1 MQASD
6 HPDIPDG
13 WTDTHG
19 DTLYYISVAVLL
31 IFAFFSALFG
41 IVVAAAGHLVAVKYF
56 LLFALLMVL
65 TVTYGLI
72 VRHRRVDLASVIR
85 TATTREGLQGTE
97 IPYSAWQFNILIA
110 VMGCCMV
117 FCVMASVDILIYQD
131 EGFPGFAV
139 VTGILGFVSAS
150 FLAAA
155 IFGRV
160 SRGGVT
166 LSSEGIA
173 QRGRSF
179 ESRLD
184 WSAIAGAKAATDGHP
199 YILVFG
205 YANADWNRR
214 YTTRFWRIDR
224 LPPVPMI
231 PFDCR
236 QFDVDPYGLY
246 GYVRTYVDNPELRV
260 ELGTEA
266 ALARARYL
274 QPTR

>member
-1 MQASD
+1 MQSSE
-6 HPDIPDG
+6 HQDIPAG
-13 WTDTHG
+13 WTDIHDG
-19 DTLYYISVAVLL
+19 VKFHLSAVGLSAVS
-31 IFAFFSALFG
+31 AFSFLFG
-41 IVVAAAGHLVAVKYF
+41 IMMAAAGNVIALKYF
-56 LLFALLMVL
+56 LLFALF
-65 TVTYGLI
+65 TALI
-72 VRHRRVDLASVIR
+72 VALALVGRYRRRPLSSVIR
-85 TATTREGLQGTE
+85 TIERDGVQGTE
-97 IPYSAWQFNILIA
+97 IRYSGWQFTILVA
-110 VMGCCMV
+110 LMGCGTL
-117 FCVMASVDILIYQD
+117 FCAAAAFETVIYQD

-139 VTGILGFVSAS
+139 VIGALGIAFMSFIAVVAS
-150 FLAAA
+150 
-155 IFGRV
+155 GRV

-236 QFDVDPYGLY
+236 QFDVDPYVLY
-246 GYVRTYVDNPELRV
+246 GYVRTYVDNPELRA

-266 ALARARYL
+266 ALACARNL
-274 QPTR
+274 HPTR